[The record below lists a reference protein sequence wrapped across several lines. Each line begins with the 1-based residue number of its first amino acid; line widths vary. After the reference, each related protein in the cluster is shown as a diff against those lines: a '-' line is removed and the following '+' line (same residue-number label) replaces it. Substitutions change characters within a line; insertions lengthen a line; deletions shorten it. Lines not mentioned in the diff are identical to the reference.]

1 MVEVVMLPK
10 EALDVREGAAVRV
23 EVVDRGSNDPG
34 AARYATKRIGPVIEQ
49 IADPVLFARVKLTHA
64 SDPARPRPDLA
75 EVMVDIDGDIV
86 RAQVAADGMRGAID
100 LLADRMRD
108 QLQHRAERR
117 RAERTQGGEAE
128 PGSWRRGAR
137 PTERPPYFDRP
148 VEEREVVSHKS
159 FALDEITPD
168 EAAFDMEQLDLDF
181 YVFRDVYS
189 GSDALLER
197 LTDGGY
203 RISTVRPMP
212 SDAGP
217 LAIRLEVGAQ
227 HPVES
232 SVDDAVSVLDLSG
245 APHHFFVDRETQR
258 GAVVYRRYDGHY
270 GLISVAAD

>member
-1 MVEVVMLPK
+1 MLPK
-10 EALDVREGAAVRV
+10 EALDVREGAAVRI

-34 AARYATKRIGPVIEQ
+34 AAGYATKRMGPVIEH

-64 SDPARPRPDLA
+64 GDPARPRPDLA
-75 EVMVDIDGDIV
+75 EVMVDVDGDIV

-117 RAERTQGGEAE
+117 RAERTQGGEAG
-128 PGSWRRGAR
+128 PGTWRRGTR
-137 PTERPPYFDRP
+137 PTVRPPYFDRP

-168 EAAFDMEQLDLDF
+168 EAAFDMEQQDFDF

-197 LTDGGY
+197 LDDGGY

-212 SDAGP
+212 AEAGP

-227 HPVES
+227 RPVES

-270 GLISVAAD
+270 GLISVAAG